1 MSESASR
8 THAHEM
14 APFLRHY
21 SWNLQERGYT
31 MHTNKILAT
40 YQDYVLIRV
49 DPKTNL
55 QVWVKLPPN
64 GR

>member
-1 MSESASR
+1 
-8 THAHEM
+8 
-14 APFLRHY
+14 
-21 SWNLQERGYT
+21 